1 MNVFQRFAALAVVA
15 VIAVTAASCGGTTYR
30 DAKVTGSG
38 GSASTMPSTMTGM
51 DSMATDTTATTTPT
65 DTTASDASA
74 TTNANGTSIVTVDLA
89 KTSTFSLA
97 PSVNSVPAG
106 KVTFNIKNDGTM
118 VHEMVVV
125 KTEKT
130 PQQLAEPDGT
140 ANESTSVGEAADIAG
155 GASKSVTLKLIPGH
169 YILLCNLPGHY
180 KGGMYDEFNVT
191 APVVKPVVPVTGV
204 TDVAVALAANDQFS
218 MQSSLKTVK
227 AGKVRFIVTN
237 FGTMTHEMVAVLT
250 DKTPKQLTEPD
261 GTANESTS
269 VGEAADLEPGAT
281 KMVTLDLKAGHYILL
296 CNLPGHY
303 AGGMYQEFTVT

>member
-1 MNVFQRFAALAVVA
+1 MNVPQRFVALAVVA
-15 VIAVTAASCGGTTYR
+15 AIAVTAASCGGTTYR
-30 DAKVTGSG
+30 DAKVTGAG
-38 GSASTMPSTMTGM
+38 GGGATMSDTMAGM
-51 DSMATDTTATTTPT
+51 DSTAVDTTTTAASA

-74 TTNANGTSIVTVDLA
+74 TTNANASSTVTVDLA

-97 PSVNSVPAG
+97 PSVASVPAG
-106 KVTFNIKNDGTM
+106 KVTFDVKNYGTM
-118 VHEMVVV
+118 IHEMVVV
-125 KTEKT
+125 KTEQT

-140 ANESTSVGEAADIAG
+140 ANESTSVGEVADIEG
-155 GASKSVTLKLIPGH
+155 GASKSFTLKLLPGH

-180 KGGMYDEFNVT
+180 KGGMYAEFTVT
-191 APVVKPVVPVTGV
+191 APVAKPVTPVAGV
-204 TDVAVALAANDQFS
+204 TDVAVALAASDPFS
-218 MQSSLKTVK
+218 LQPAMATVK

-303 AGGMYQEFTVT
+303 AGGMYAEFTVT